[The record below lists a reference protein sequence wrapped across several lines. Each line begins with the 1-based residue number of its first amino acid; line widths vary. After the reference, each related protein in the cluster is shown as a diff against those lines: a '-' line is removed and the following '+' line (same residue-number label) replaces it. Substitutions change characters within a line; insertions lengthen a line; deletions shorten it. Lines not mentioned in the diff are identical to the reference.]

1 MLGIDEPAL
10 LDALT
15 HGSAD
20 SRALGNI
27 ARAGSAAA
35 FIDAVG
41 DFIGKDVAVVRET
54 VAELGGDLGALT
66 TWSTPGCGNETR
78 FGECLILFCENAIT
92 VRVTSQQPSVTIPA
106 IQHSLEEYSMT
117 KAKLVFDP
125 FSQDFFNNPYEIY
138 RRMRDEAP
146 VYYNDERTSTR

>member
-10 LDALT
+10 LEALT
-15 HGSAD
+15 HGSAG

-54 VAELGGDLGALT
+54 VAELGGDLGALDDLVDAGAQGDET
-66 TWSTPGCGNETR
+66 HRLNVSFSLMKTPLPIGLQLN
-78 FGECLILFCENAIT
+78 
-92 VRVTSQQPSVTIPA
+92 S
-106 IQHSLEEYSMT
+106 HS
-117 KAKLVFDP
+117 
-125 FSQDFFNNPYEIY
+125 
-138 RRMRDEAP
+138 
-146 VYYNDERTSTR
+146 